1 MIGHLAAAGQQ
12 DPLIPD
18 GAELVVGLIAFII
31 VFAILAKVLMPRIT
45 KTLAERTDAIEG
57 GLNRA
62 DEAQN
67 EAKRV
72 LDQYNAQLAEARH
85 EASRM
90 REEAKEQGSQIKAEL
105 RAQGEAERQ
114 RIVEAAHA
122 QIDADRQQAIS
133 SLRAEVGAMAV
144 ELAGRIVGES
154 LEDEARQRGTVDR
167 FLAELE
173 ERSGDAAGARAS
185 S

>member
-1 MIGHLAAAGQQ
+1 VIGHLAAGQQ
-12 DPLIPD
+12 NPLVPD
-18 GAELVVGLIAFII
+18 ISELIVGLVVFII
-31 VFAILAKVLMPRIT
+31 VFAILAKVLMPRIS
-45 KTLAERTDAIEG
+45 KTLAERTDLIEG

-62 DEAQN
+62 DEAQA

-72 LDQYNAQLAEARH
+72 LDEYKAQLADART

-122 QIDADRQQAIS
+122 QIDADRQQAINA
-133 SLRAEVGAMAV
+133 LRAEVGTMAV
-144 ELAGRIVGES
+144 ELASRIVGES